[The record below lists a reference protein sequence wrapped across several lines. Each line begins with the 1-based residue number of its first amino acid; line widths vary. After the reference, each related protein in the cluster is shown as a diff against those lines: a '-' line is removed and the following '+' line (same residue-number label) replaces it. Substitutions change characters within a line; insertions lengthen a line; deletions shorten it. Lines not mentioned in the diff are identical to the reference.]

1 MLATSFLPL
10 EAEQSLTD
18 GVLTRR
24 VLAWLI
30 DMLLVGILLSIGWVL
45 LGVLSVATF
54 GLGVPLFALLPAV
67 PFVYHWLLIGTTGTT
82 PGQSL
87 CGICVRR
94 DEDLGPASL
103 FAALVFT
110 AILWLQL
117 ASSGLW
123 LLAALFTARHR
134 AIHDLASGLVVV
146 RSQALTRLGGG
157 WTMPDA

>member
-1 MLATSFLPL
+1 MLATPALPL
-10 EAEQSLTD
+10 EAEDWLTD

-30 DMLLVGILLSIGWVL
+30 DMLLVGVLLALGWML

-67 PFVYHWLLIGTTGTT
+67 PFAYHWLLIGTMGAT
-82 PGQSL
+82 PGQAL
-87 CGICVRR
+87 CGIRVRR
-94 DEDLGPASL
+94 DEDLGPASM

-110 AILWLQL
+110 AVLWLQL

-123 LLAALFTARHR
+123 LLAAVFTARHR

-146 RSQALTRLGGG
+146 RSQALTRLDGG
-157 WTMPDA
+157 WTMRDA

>member
-1 MLATSFLPL
+1 MYATTLSLD
-10 EAEQSLTD
+10 AEHSLTD

-30 DMLLVGILLSIGWVL
+30 DMLLVGVVL
-45 LGVLSVATF
+45 AIAWTMLGVLSVATL

-67 PFVYHWLLIGTTGTT
+67 PFAYHWLLIGVMGAT
-82 PGQSL
+82 PGQAL
-87 CGICVRR
+87 CGIRVRR
-94 DEDLGPASL
+94 DDDLGPVSL
-103 FAALVFT
+103 FATLVFT

-134 AIHDLASGLVVV
+134 AIHDIASGLVLV
-146 RSQALTRLGGG
+146 RSQALTRLGGD
-157 WTMPDA
+157 WTMRDA

>member
-1 MLATSFLPL
+1 MFATTLPL
-10 EAEQSLTD
+10 DAEYALTD

-24 VLAWLI
+24 VLAWLV
-30 DMLLVGILLSIGWVL
+30 DMLLVGILLAVAWTM

-67 PFVYHWLLIGTTGTT
+67 PFAYHWLLIGAVGTT
-82 PGQSL
+82 PGQAL
-87 CGICVRR
+87 CGIRVRR
-94 DEDLGPASL
+94 DDDLGPASM

-123 LLAALFTARHR
+123 LLAAVFTARHR
-134 AIHDLASGLVVV
+134 AIHDLVSGLVVV
-146 RSQALTRLGGG
+146 RSQALTRLDRG
-157 WTMPDA
+157 WTMPNA